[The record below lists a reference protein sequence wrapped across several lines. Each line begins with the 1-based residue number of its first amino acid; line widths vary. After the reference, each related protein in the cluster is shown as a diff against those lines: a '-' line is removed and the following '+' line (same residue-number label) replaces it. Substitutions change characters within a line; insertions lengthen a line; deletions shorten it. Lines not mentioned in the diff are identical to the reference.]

1 VKKVNVV
8 TCEIRQRDDGRFLVH
23 LEQTMESG
31 KRVNAGSYISYE
43 THEEAVE
50 RGTDQIKKFLM
61 PIQYAEEELDLEM
74 EEV

>member
-1 VKKVNVV
+1 MKKVNVV

-23 LEQTMESG
+23 LEHTMESG

-43 THEEAVE
+43 TQEEAVE

-61 PIQYAEEELDLEM
+61 PVQYAEEELDLEI

>member
-8 TCEIRQRDDGRFLVH
+8 TCEIREDDGRFYLRV
-23 LEQTMESG
+23 EQTLESG
-31 KRVNAGSYISYE
+31 KSVTSGFGAGFA
-43 THEEAVE
+43 TQCEAVE

-61 PIQYAEEELDLEM
+61 PVQYEDLPLEIEM